1 MLFGLSWKI
10 WINFIG
16 FNLIWVLSI
25 FSGNESVLWV
35 LLLLL
40 LHFLVISKP
49 FVELSVVLATALI
62 GYSVDCLLTLSG
74 VFRFEQ
80 VQGITPV
87 WLILL
92 WIGFCSTLRHS
103 LSFFSEKYLVASVAG
118 AIAGSITYLSAAHF
132 GAVELP
138 LSPVVSVAVLASVWA
153 FLFPALLW
161 ISFELSKVMSK
172 RLCL

>member
-35 LLLLL
+35 SLLLLV
-40 LHFLVISKP
+40 HFVLISKP
-49 FVELSVVLATALI
+49 FIELSVVLTTALL
-62 GYSVDCLLTLSG
+62 GYSVDCLLTLLG

-80 VQGITPV
+80 VQGITPI
-87 WLILL
+87 WLMFL

-103 LSFFSEKYLVASVAG
+103 LSFFSEKYILASAAG

-138 LSPVVSVAVLASVWA
+138 LSPALSVAVLASVWA
-153 FLFPALLW
+153 VLFPSLLW
-161 ISFELSKVMSK
+161 ISFALSQVMSK
-172 RLCL
+172 RLC